1 MRKRNIRI
9 WSKFEKKFLRKVR
22 TFVDK
27 LRKIVAILKL
37 NRLVLSKKC
46 MLLKIRGSEKVK
58 K

>member
-9 WSKFEKKFLRKVR
+9 WSKFEKKSLRKVR

-37 NRLVLSKKC
+37 NRLVLSKKYVP
-46 MLLKIRGSEKVK
+46 LKIRGSEKVK